1 MKTKKNK
8 SIKFGKKKK
17 GISDV
22 PPSTS
27 LPPLVEGQVRCFL
40 RITVSKILWII
51 PRPPAATFVR
61 LRWWGETSNGTQF
74 RPRDTSHAEQ
84 KAVRTTARYAVRC
97 GPNQF
102 TSYLADMGMLVLEV
116 MTKPDHLPIGRV
128 QINGISQLSPTHA
141 VSGFFTVISPTSE
154 KLGELQ
160 VSLALESLSDTYD
173 SSSSVPTTDA
183 SVDGAVSIQSSAVRN
198 TSRTGSFE
206 NLIELSA
213 PRKLSTTN
221 ASGKESLS
229 SSASNTPRGRDHL
242 YFQENAKTTKTV
254 SSENK
259 QHLNSAPFT
268 PAETL
273 EADDEQNKP
282 RSKIPT
288 SQKLL
293 PELMNEIPFA
303 KRTEAR
309 VLSADSQTTNNLIS
323 VLLDRGSKL
332 RNAMV
337 VSAMKTVP
345 NGVSGLV
352 DIPFS
357 APCQYIDIPK
367 SKTPRSPSGKLLHNL
382 LESEAI
388 SPTKDSLMPSPEH
401 PLKKFHP
408 NTEDTAIKLLL
419 GSTDS
424 IPLHYWDG
432 MGSPPESL
440 SAGSSVFDES
450 ELNDPHYDQS
460 LLENLF
466 YKNPKSESSVSDF
479 TSEDEELDT
488 SKKKLRTHSLCKVDA
503 HNQHRPSHHASDHS
517 VTDLNQN
524 EAGKYVRPYPVQEG
538 PLLHEE
544 QETQAIE
551 LSVDRLTLL
560 GRIYL
565 ARVII
570 ETLKLPPDSTPTTPK
585 QKGSRGKPPRP
596 VPGRKCTYFVEY
608 HFPVATSSRGG
619 ARGVSMASEITRVAS
634 SKVTRGVVKFQ
645 QRFVFP
651 ICFGGLMIERWWN
664 SNLVFKIYTRK
675 STQKKP
681 ILIGTACLALRAII
695 QSDLLSI
702 TSELPVEIMYDN
714 KGKQQ
719 QIGPLKVSVELAADN
734 KDFASANARLAAS
747 PKAAYAVSSPGPK
760 LPPEHTGL
768 EVRSVDPHPVGLH
781 APKSS
786 SKRNIE
792 AQLKQSHTKDV
803 PRIYNTDH
811 PHPSSVP
818 AVQSLIGQFNSSV
831 EEEEGFL
838 LHVLLMVPDGK
849 DFVMGDDSIQPQYN
863 VYLKCKVF
871 STDEATRSPVS
882 WSTTRPIFN
891 FSLVAPITLT
901 PRLLEKM
908 KNNMMIIEIWNK
920 VTNIGQEK
928 LLGLVKLPLH
938 QFYISFRDPKIS
950 HLLLQAQYPVVAVDS
965 YMPMMDVFTGSQRGS
980 LRVLLAM
987 GEADQIVA
995 LQRLK
1000 NDEGTSVA
1008 GFQRIPHFLDQVP
1021 SVPSKLDRG
1030 ETEPLMEHIFEM
1042 NVVKLKGLT
1051 PLQSTV
1057 WGEAD
1062 CYIQYYFPTQDVNTI
1077 TEALPLVSGIILKPF
1092 RTATTLCIPDPV
1104 FSDCQSHSLLVPPDV
1119 PVQRILLNACS
1130 KQRFTGGSGIQF
1142 EVWCRYYYP
1151 NVRDQVVAR
1160 GVLPLSKL
1168 CAMVTMQHH
1177 KEVGVQTF
1185 SVPLIPRTENVDGHL
1200 PHSTG
1205 LLEVS
1210 VKYRCSVQT
1219 TEDAREGV
1227 IASRAVSLS
1236 IQVLRASG
1244 LQAAARAAA
1253 ERDHSLQY
1261 QSEVG
1266 VNSCITIHISFLLE
1280 NEKRCTKVA
1289 ARTFCPEF
1297 DHYSEF
1303 PCNLVIQRSSGE
1315 SLSLAELLESSEAV
1329 FTIYHQSNKAAKPS
1343 TILIGSS
1350 RDIVLGT
1357 VRIPLAGL
1365 LTKRTGISG
1374 WYAVSLP
1381 EVATS
1386 AQSCGALQ
1394 YVGGGLEL
1402 SIYFAHPS
1410 DRERVIKAAEAL
1422 EWKFGTSGDEAEEW
1436 QSTEISISLTVAV
1449 PRIWLPLHCVVLA
1462 GCTHLD
1468 KSTFCYLRYK
1478 LYDREA
1484 ICTSLQKPVLTDNKS
1499 HVTVSFDQAK
1509 TIHLKRTQSL
1519 VWYLKEERLEVQ
1531 VWVAYGKDSKT
1542 LRPHDTDRLIG
1553 YSFIDLSTLIEKSS
1567 RKLIVS
1573 GVYPLFKRG
1582 ASDLSGAAL
1591 RLHVT
1596 LVPDDLPPST
1606 DEYTSHRTSYAE
1618 DDHDYEHGAM
1628 GDVPLINEKEQ
1639 EASEAHI
1646 DKEMPTGSNLE
1657 CKKAA
1662 DEIPEVD
1669 LANTFAVNVVV
1680 ERAMHLSLKGCPL
1693 TEQTGVK
1700 PSCYVSYAT
1709 PHSPTPI
1716 TTPLIENAYCPVW
1729 DHQQQTR
1736 LSKELLLDPQQTLVF
1751 KVWHKADIDR
1761 VIGFASVD
1769 LSPLLSGFLSIC
1781 GWYNIT
1787 DFSGQC
1793 QGQLK
1798 VAITPLEHIHHLREK
1813 RRTQR
1818 HKQSAGS
1825 APTLEALS
1833 YRTSGMYN
1841 SFPSHISRYS
1851 EQFISTPWNADALSA
1866 NDRSVNTEIQA
1877 SRHEE
1882 HMENVR
1888 RFHQSLQQVE
1898 YNMQSAGHLES
1909 LSQTSR
1915 TSLFS
1920 ALRRNLSELDDIQRY
1935 FSQKLSTSPFSHM
1948 INPTPQQRTNEDKM
1962 NYRHRISNSPGDE
1975 QHLLEKSNK
1984 LVYESR
1990 RLISGL
1996 QERNKA
2002 AVTSPMQSPQGTEED
2017 WEKIVEN
2024 EPQLSENERN
2034 KNHNKTFL
2042 SLQSP
2047 ESENMKT
2054 YIPQFCTQ
2062 GNSELRQTKHD
2073 EYFDQEN
2080 VDSENRS
2087 NVEIGNQQNDGGSDG
2102 YSEEGYE
2109 EDVIQPRTLNDMT
2122 VMTDRT
2128 SPWSSILSDFEEDR
2142 KHKCEGKRETQKPAG
2157 NGSLTE
2163 EEQTIPISVH
2173 DKLFSEVLQN
2183 ENCNLPSNVAAGESP
2198 RTEKSSS
2205 VIEGIDHDVPDRN
2218 LILQS
2223 EQCSSTKL
2231 LEIQLSDDL
2240 DLFSSNPDEAEDLMQ
2255 ENGDFGEY
2263 AIFPSRTFSL
2273 TDREEAGL
2281 KVNSIH
2287 EDHHPNIRNKELIN
2301 EENQVSFE
2309 GHNHE
2314 DPEFPK
2320 AGGECVHRKHKET
2333 VDTDSEEDKL
2343 SVRLPD
2349 PVVIPNF
2356 FLPPSHLEAS
2366 MRVLNVTQSF
2376 HTAAADPSEVASL
2389 TGTIFRRSN
2398 RQKPRLASTELS
2410 KEETERIAKIFAG
2423 HFAEKS

>member
-1 MKTKKNK
+1 MKNK
-8 SIKFGKKKK
+8 KLKAVKLGKKKK
-17 GISDV
+17 EISDV

-51 PRPPAATFVR
+51 SRPPAAPLVR
-61 LRWWGETSNGTQF
+61 LRWWGETSNGTRF
-74 RPRDTSHAEQ
+74 RPRDTSHGEQ
-84 KAVRTTARYAVRC
+84 KSVKTTARYAVRC
-97 GPNQF
+97 GPKQF
-102 TSYLADMGMLVLEV
+102 TSYLTDMGMLILEV

-128 QINGISQLSPTHA
+128 QINGISQLSPTYGI
-141 VSGFFTVISPTSE
+141 SGFFTVISPTSE

-160 VSLALESLSDTYD
+160 VSLALESLSDTCD

-183 SVDGAVSIQSSAVRN
+183 SVDGAVSIQSSAVLH
-198 TSRTGSFE
+198 TSRTGSVE
-206 NLIELSA
+206 NLTELSA
-213 PRKLSTTN
+213 PHKLSITS

-229 SSASNTPRGRDHL
+229 SSASHTPRGRDHL

-254 SSENK
+254 PSENN
-259 QHLNSAPFT
+259 QHLNSAPVT
-268 PAETL
+268 AAETL
-273 EADDEQNKP
+273 EQ
-282 RSKIPT
+282 
-288 SQKLL
+288 
-293 PELMNEIPFA
+293 
-303 KRTEAR
+303 TEAR
-309 VLSADSQTTNNLIS
+309 ILSTDSQTTKNLIS

-345 NGVSGLV
+345 TGVSGLM
-352 DIPFS
+352 DIPS
-357 APCQYIDIPK
+357 STPCQYTDIPK
-367 SKTPRSPSGKLLHNL
+367 SKTPQSPSGKLLHNL

-388 SPTKDSLMPSPEH
+388 YATKDSLLPSPEQ
-401 PLKKFHP
+401 PLKEFRP
-408 NTEDTAIKLLL
+408 NTEATAIKLLL

-432 MGSPPESL
+432 MGSPPDSL
-440 SAGSSVFDES
+440 SAGNSVFDES

-466 YKNPKSESSVSDF
+466 YKNPKSESSASDF

-488 SKKKLRTHSLCKVDA
+488 SKKKLRTQSLCKADA
-503 HNQHRPSHHASDHS
+503 RNQHKLSHHASDHS
-517 VTDLNQN
+517 FTDLNQN
-524 EAGKYVRPYPVQEG
+524 GAGKNASPYPVQEG
-538 PLLHEE
+538 PLLHED
-544 QETQAIE
+544 QGMQAIE
-551 LSVDRLTLL
+551 LSVDKLTLL

-570 ETLKLPPDSTPTTPK
+570 ETLKLPPDSTQTTPK

-608 HFPVATSSRGG
+608 HFPVATSSRGE
-619 ARGVSMASEITRVAS
+619 ARGISMASEITRVAS
-634 SKVTRGVVKFQ
+634 SKITKEVVKFQ

-651 ICFGGLMIERWWN
+651 ICFGSLMIERWWN
-664 SNLVFKIYTRK
+664 SNLVFNIYSRK

-681 ILIGTACLALRAII
+681 ILIGTACLALRGII

-702 TSELPVEIMYDN
+702 TSALPVEMVCDN

-734 KDFASANARLAAS
+734 KDFTGANARSAAS
-747 PKAAYAVSSPGPK
+747 PKVSYAVSSPGPK
-760 LPPEHTGL
+760 LPPEHKD
-768 EVRSVDPHPVGLH
+768 VDVCPIDPHPVGFQALE
-781 APKSS
+781 SS
-786 SKRNIE
+786 SKRNSE
-792 AQLKQSHTKDV
+792 AQLKQCHMKDI
-803 PRIYNTDH
+803 PRIYHTDH

-818 AVQSLIGQFNSSV
+818 VMQSLIGKFNSSV
-831 EEEEGFL
+831 EEEEGYL

-849 DFVMGDDSIQPQYN
+849 DFVMGVDSIQRQYN
-863 VYLKCKVF
+863 IYLKCKLF

-901 PRLLEKM
+901 PRLLERM

-920 VTNIGQEK
+920 VINTGQEK

-938 QFYISFRDPKIS
+938 QFHISFRDPKIS

-1000 NDEGTSVA
+1000 NEEGTSIA
-1008 GFQRIPHFLDQVP
+1008 GFQRIPNFLDQVP
-1021 SVPSKLDRG
+1021 SVPAKLNRG
-1030 ETEPLMEHIFEM
+1030 EIEPLMEHIFEM

-1062 CYIQYYFPTQDVNTI
+1062 CYIQYYFPTQDVNAI
-1077 TEALPLVSGIILKPF
+1077 TEALPFVSGIILKPF
-1092 RTATTLCIPDPV
+1092 RTATTLCVPDPI
-1104 FSDCQSHSLLVPPDV
+1104 FNDCQSHSLLIPPDL

-1130 KQRFTGGSGIQF
+1130 KQMFTGGSGIQF

-1151 NVRDQVVAR
+1151 NVRDQLVAR

-1177 KEVGVQTF
+1177 KEVGVQIF
-1185 SVPLIPRTENVDGHL
+1185 SVPLMPRTENVEGRV

-1205 LLEVS
+1205 LLDVS

-1219 TEDAREGV
+1219 AVDAREGV
-1227 IASRAVSLS
+1227 VASHAVSLS
-1236 IQVLRASG
+1236 IQMLRASG

-1253 ERDHSLQY
+1253 ERNHSLQY

-1266 VNSCITIHISFLLE
+1266 VNTYITIHISFLLE
-1280 NEKRCTKVA
+1280 NEKRRTKVV

-1303 PCNLVIQRSSGE
+1303 PCNLIIQKSSGE
-1315 SLSLAELLESSEAV
+1315 SFSLAELLESSEAV
-1329 FTIYHQSNKAAKPS
+1329 FTIYHQSNTAAKPS
-1343 TILIGSS
+1343 MVLIGSS

-1381 EVATS
+1381 EVAAS

-1394 YVGGGLEL
+1394 YMGGGLEL

-1422 EWKFGTSGDEAEEW
+1422 DWKFGTSGEEDEEW
-1436 QSTEISISLTVAV
+1436 QTTESSISVTVAV

-1462 GCTHLD
+1462 GHAHLH

-1484 ICTSLQKPVLTDNKS
+1484 ICTSLQKPVLTDDKS

-1509 TIHLKRTQSL
+1509 NIYLKRTQSL
-1519 VWYLKEERLEVQ
+1519 VWYLKEEKLEVQ
-1531 VWVAYGKDSKT
+1531 VWVAYGKDNKT

-1553 YSFIDLSTLIEKSS
+1553 YSFIDLSTLTEKPS
-1567 RKLIVS
+1567 RKLTVS

-1591 RLHVT
+1591 RFHIT
-1596 LVPDDLPPST
+1596 LVPHDLLPST
-1606 DEYTSHRTSYAE
+1606 DEYTSPRISNAE
-1618 DDHDYEHGAM
+1618 DDHDYEHSAKK
-1628 GDVPLINEKEQ
+1628 DVTLVHEKEQ

-1646 DKEMPTGSNLE
+1646 DKEMPTSSSLE
-1657 CKKAA
+1657 CKNVAN
-1662 DEIPEVD
+1662 DIPEVD

-1709 PHSPTPI
+1709 PVSSTLTI
-1716 TTPLIENAYCPVW
+1716 TPLIENAYSPVW

-1736 LSKELLLDPQQTLVF
+1736 LPKGLLLDPQQTLVF

-1798 VAITPLEHIHHLREK
+1798 VAITPLENLHHLREK
-1813 RRTQR
+1813 RWTQT
-1818 HKQSAGS
+1818 HKQSAAS
-1825 APTLEALS
+1825 VPILESLS
-1833 YRTSGMYN
+1833 YRTMYN
-1841 SFPSHISRYS
+1841 SFPSHISKYS
-1851 EQFISTPWNADALSA
+1851 EQFISTSLNVDALSA

-1898 YNMQSAGHLES
+1898 YNMQSAGHLEA

-1920 ALRRNLSELDDIQRY
+1920 TLRRNLSELDDIQRY
-1935 FSQKLSTSPFSHM
+1935 FSQKLSTTPFSHM

-1962 NYRHRISNSPGDE
+1962 NYHQRSSNSPGDE

-1990 RLISGL
+1990 HLIGGL

-2002 AVTSPMQSPQGTEED
+2002 AVTSPVPSPQGTEED
-2017 WEKIVEN
+2017 WEKIAEN
-2024 EPQLSENERN
+2024 EPQQSDNERN
-2034 KNHNKTFL
+2034 KTHNKAFL
-2042 SLQSP
+2042 YLQSP
-2047 ESENMKT
+2047 ERENMKT
-2054 YIPQFCTQ
+2054 HISQFCSE
-2062 GNSELRQTKHD
+2062 GNSGLKQTKHN
-2073 EYFDQEN
+2073 EYLVQEN
-2080 VDSENRS
+2080 IHSQNNTS
-2087 NVEIGNQQNDGGSDG
+2087 NVEIGNQQNDYGSDG
-2102 YSEEGYE
+2102 CSEEGYE

-2128 SPWSSILSDFEEDR
+2128 SPWSSILSDFEEDC
-2142 KHKCEGKRETQKPAG
+2142 KHICEGKRETRGSTG

-2163 EEQTIPISVH
+2163 EEQAIPISTH
-2173 DKLFSEVLQN
+2173 DELFTEVLQN
-2183 ENCNLPSNVAAGESP
+2183 ENCNLPSNIAAGDSP
-2198 RTEKSSS
+2198 HTEKSS
-2205 VIEGIDHDVPDRN
+2205 VNEGIDLDVPDRN
-2218 LILQS
+2218 FILQS

-2231 LEIQLSDDL
+2231 PEIQFSDDL
-2240 DLFSSNPDEAEDLMQ
+2240 DLFSSNPDEADDLKQ
-2255 ENGDFGEY
+2255 ENEDITEY
-2263 AIFPSRTFSL
+2263 GIFPRRTFSRA
-2273 TDREEAGL
+2273 DGEEAGL
-2281 KVNSIH
+2281 KVRSIN
-2287 EDHHPNIRNKELIN
+2287 EDYQHDNRNKELGS
-2301 EENQVSFE
+2301 EESQESFE

-2314 DPEFPK
+2314 DTQFSK
-2320 AGGECVHRKHKET
+2320 AGGECIQRKHKET
-2333 VDTDSEEDKL
+2333 TDTESEEDEL

-2366 MRVLNVTQSF
+2366 MRVLNVGRSF
-2376 HTAAADPSEVASL
+2376 HTAATHPSEVASL
-2389 TGTIFRRSN
+2389 TGTVPRRCN
-2398 RQKPRLASTELS
+2398 RQKPRLASAELS